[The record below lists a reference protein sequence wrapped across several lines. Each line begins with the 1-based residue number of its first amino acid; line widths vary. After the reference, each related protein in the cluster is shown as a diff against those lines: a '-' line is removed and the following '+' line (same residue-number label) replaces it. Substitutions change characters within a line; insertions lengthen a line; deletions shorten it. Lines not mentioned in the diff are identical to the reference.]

1 MADTKST
8 ELTATD
14 AQLPATNPA
23 TPVVNA
29 VKIVGEVGVVPG
41 TSLLLDGKIVPGLA
55 HVVAG
60 LAARAAFGIPGLIAV
75 AANSYAKSVT
85 GRHLHQQLR
94 KD

>member
-1 MADTKST
+1 MAEAQGT
-8 ELTATD
+8 ELTAATGN
-14 AQLPATNPA
+14 APANNAT

-55 HVVAG
+55 HAVAG
-60 LAARAAFGIPGLIAV
+60 LAARAAFGIPGLIVV